1 MVLWVLRNSQSC
13 VTIAMVTTHNHSI
26 TRYISPTFPLCAHT
40 HHTPLT
46 PGEHWSFFFY
56 PRSFAFSRMSYK
68 WGPMVYNTMSL
79 TSFTRHNVFFFSF
92 FLLLLFILFYCWDKL
107 CCNSLFVQ
115 LLIQGYFDYF
125 QFWQLWIAL
134 INIHA

>member
-26 TRYISPTFPLCAHT
+26 TQYISPTFPLCAHT

-46 PGEHWSFFFY
+46 TGEHWSFFFY
-56 PRSFAFSRMSYK
+56 PSSFAFSRMSYK

-79 TSFTRHNVFFFSF
+79 TSFTRHNVFFFHSSFCYCCSF
-92 FLLLLFILFYCWDKL
+92 FFIAEISSVVTVYLSSYSFKDI
-107 CCNSLFVQ
+107 
-115 LLIQGYFDYF
+115 LIISSFDSYE
-125 QFWQLWIAL
+125 
-134 INIHA
+134 

>member
-26 TRYISPTFPLCAHT
+26 TRYISPTFPLFAHT

-46 PGEHWSFFFY
+46 PGDHWSFFFC
-56 PRSFAFSRMSYK
+56 PRSLAFSRMSYK

-79 TSFTRHNVFFFSF
+79 TSFTKHNFFFFHSFCCCCSF
-92 FLLLLFILFYCWDKL
+92 FFIAEISSVVTVCLSSYSFKDI
-107 CCNSLFVQ
+107 
-115 LLIQGYFDYF
+115 LIISSFDSYK
-125 QFWQLWIAL
+125 
-134 INIHA
+134 